1 MSLSVTSHLEQ
12 GLLMVTS
19 SKSDGFPHNR
29 AMVVSRQSQILLT
42 YWQSWGLS
50 CWFRSSQDKAIASS
64 IILRVLHPRERGRE
78 RRRNIFF
85 SFLLAFCAAF
95 VHLSCLI
102 ECWHLNEVK
111 GRIAT
116 KFFWETIIGFYNDRG
131 LFVLLLF
138 QLSTT
143 KVLKVIKGRLFTVQT
158 VQAYW
163 LVNWW

>member
-1 MSLSVTSHLEQ
+1 
-12 GLLMVTS
+12 MVTS

-29 AMVVSRQSQILLT
+29 AMVFSRQSQILLT

-85 SFLLAFCAAF
+85 SFLLAFWAAF

-116 KFFWETIIGFYNDRG
+116 KFFWETIIGFCNDRG
-131 LFVLLLF
+131 LFCYSCFQQSKFWRLLRVGFLQCKRYISF
-138 QLSTT
+138 SFVDENCRTGRHWVKTT
-143 KVLKVIKGRLFTVQT
+143 FL
-158 VQAYW
+158 
-163 LVNWW
+163 